1 MNIKRNSGGF
11 TLIELM
17 IVVAII
23 GILAAI
29 AYPNY
34 SEYVQRSRRADA
46 KAALMA
52 QGQLMERF
60 YTENMKYKSAPLSEE
75 IQDNDGLSPEDFYT
89 ITFDSD
95 PTNASACGATS
106 STNPSD
112 TAYRICATPTGAQS
126 SDSCG
131 TFSLNQKGEKTP
143 TTSGCW

>member
-1 MNIKRNSGGF
+1 MTINRNSTGF

-52 QGQLMERF
+52 QGQFMERY
-60 YTENMKYKSAPLSEE
+60 YTENMNYNGAPL
-75 IQDNDGLSPEDFYT
+75 DKTASPEGYYT
-89 ITFDSD
+89 IAFDTA
-95 PTNASACGATS
+95 PTSGTACSATENSNA
-106 STNPSD
+106 TN

-131 TFSLNQKGEKTP
+131 TFSLNQKGEQTP